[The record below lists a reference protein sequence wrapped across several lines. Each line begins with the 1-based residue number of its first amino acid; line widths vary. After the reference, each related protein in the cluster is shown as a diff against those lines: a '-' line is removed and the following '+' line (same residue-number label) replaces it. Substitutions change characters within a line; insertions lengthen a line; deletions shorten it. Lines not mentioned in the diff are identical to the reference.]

1 MAALSNI
8 NSITSHLSCC
18 DRRVHGHLY
27 MYVFIGFPFPHP
39 HHPMSLVTGESVSA
53 ECPPLKCPV
62 HGLVDIANKFAT
74 VTEVVYTCEEG
85 FVLHGDHKR
94 YCQRNGQWTGRD
106 PHCSV
111 ATGEAEN
118 VE

>member
-1 MAALSNI
+1 
-8 NSITSHLSCC
+8 
-18 DRRVHGHLY
+18 
-27 MYVFIGFPFPHP
+27 
-39 HHPMSLVTGESVSA
+39 MSLVTGESVSA

-62 HGLVDIANKFAT
+62 HGFVDIANKSAT

-85 FVLHGDHKR
+85 FVLRGDHKR

-111 ATGEAEN
+111 ATGEAEG
-118 VE
+118 VEWSDVVGGAWSGVE